1 MESRLPDFL
10 RLLRE
15 NPRGLPVREIAA
27 RLGVRRQSVY
37 RLRDKAQSLGVWVE
51 THGENPANLP
61 GHLQER
67 QRGGQN
73 LPL

>member
-1 MESRLPDFL
+1 MVEWAQSMESRLPDFL

-15 NPRGLPVREIAA
+15 SPKGLPVREIAA

-51 THGENPANLP
+51 THGENPEVPP
-61 GHLQER
+61 GWMR
-67 QRGGQN
+67 PRR
-73 LPL
+73 P